1 MSTTLYEATVAR
13 FEQTLTATA
22 GFLAKGREHFES
34 EGVALDDIVES
45 RLHPDMAPFRF
56 QVIST
61 VHHSAGALEGA
72 QSGQFAPPPNS
83 DGVDY
88 TTLEQKVQDALATV
102 KDMTA
107 EKLLSLEDNPLVF
120 ALGEQKI
127 PFRVGNFLLS
137 FSIPNFYFHSTTTYD
152 LLRHK
157 GVPVG
162 KRDFLGQLL
171 IGQ

>member
-34 EGVALDDIVES
+34 EGVVLDDIVES

-56 QVIST
+56 QVVST
-61 VHHSAGALEGA
+61 VHHSAGAVEGA
-72 QSGQFAPPPNS
+72 QSGQFAPPPAS
-83 DGVDY
+83 DGMDY
-88 TTLEQKVQDALATV
+88 AALEQKVQDALAAV
-102 KDMTA
+102 RGMTA
-107 EKLLSLEDNPLVF
+107 ETILSLEDNPLVF
-120 ALGEQKI
+120 TLGEQKI

-152 LLRHK
+152 ILRHK
-157 GVPVG
+157 GVQVG
-162 KRDFLGQLL
+162 KRDFLGRLL